1 MTKEQCTTRVEKDKS
16 QSESPP
22 QPLPLS
28 IPLQVVSVLKV
39 SVDLSLYCQAPVS
52 SLEQLRHR
60 TMSLSFLPMGMK
72 FFFPSFGTKNTI
84 CVLGWVVVPHDDSCR
99 LMLGKIDSHR
109 KGLDIQISRMLI
121 VDTELKWHAAVNQR
135 ELVHG
140 MEVVSGLPSHVKSVH
155 GLETLLC
162 LLDSL
167 QPCIGNSDSIVSNS
181 AGWTGRGL
189 FRQNRYYAN

>member
-1 MTKEQCTTRVEKDKS
+1 M
-16 QSESPP
+16 
-22 QPLPLS
+22 
-28 IPLQVVSVLKV
+28 
-39 SVDLSLYCQAPVS
+39 S

-72 FFFPSFGTKNTI
+72 FFSFFWYKNTI

-140 MEVVSGLPSHVKSVH
+140 MAVVSGLPSHVTGTEKERLRTDVH
-155 GLETLLC
+155 SWPTSC
-162 LLDSL
+162 THTHTHTHTHTYT
-167 QPCIGNSDSIVSNS
+167 CIHAQIQEKKIVCK
-181 AGWTGRGL
+181 
-189 FRQNRYYAN
+189 